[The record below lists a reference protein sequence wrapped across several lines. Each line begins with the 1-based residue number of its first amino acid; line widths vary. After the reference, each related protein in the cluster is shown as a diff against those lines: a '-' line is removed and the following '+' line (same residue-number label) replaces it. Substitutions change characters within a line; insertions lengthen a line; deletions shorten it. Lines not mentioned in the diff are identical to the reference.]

1 MSIDAI
7 RENYDHPPFTE
18 QDAAPDPFKQFGVW
32 FEFARQADGRTPNA
46 MTLATCSK
54 AGVPSART
62 VLLKG
67 YDRDGFVFFTNY
79 QSDKARDLDENPL
92 ASLVFYWDTLARTI
106 RIRGTVTKVSR
117 EETDAYFK
125 TRPRDSQLGAWASE
139 QSTVIDSR
147 DTLHSRFDQIKEKYA
162 GQDIPTPPNWGG
174 YRVCPTVIEF
184 WQGQTSRLHD
194 RLRYT
199 RRDDGQGWTMQRLA
213 P

>member
-7 RENYDHPPFTE
+7 RDNYDHPPFTE
-18 QDAAPDPFKQFGVW
+18 AVAHADPIEQFRLW
-32 FEFARQADGRTPNA
+32 FEEAWRGNGRTPNA

-54 AGVPSART
+54 AGIPSART

-67 YDRDGFVFFTNY
+67 FDQNGFVFFTNY
-79 QSDKARDLDENPL
+79 QSDKASDLNENPL
-92 ASLVFYWDTLARTI
+92 VALVFYWQSLARTV
-106 RIRGTVTKVSR
+106 RISGTVTKVSR

-125 TRPRDSQLGAWASE
+125 TRPRDSQLGAWASD

-147 DTLHSRFDQIKEKYA
+147 EVLHRQFDQVKEKYA
-162 GQDIPTPPNWGG
+162 DQDVPTPPNWGG
-174 YRVCPTVIEF
+174 YRVTPTTIEF

-199 RRDDGQGWTMQRLA
+199 RTGDGQTWIRERLA

>member
-18 QDAAPDPFKQFGVW
+18 ADAHDDPIEQFRLW
-32 FEFARQADGRTPNA
+32 FEQARQGNGRTPNA
-46 MTLATCSK
+46 MTLATSSK
-54 AGVPSART
+54 AGIPSART

-67 YDRDGFVFFTNY
+67 FDKNGFVFFTNY
-79 QSDKARDLDENPL
+79 QSNKARDLDENPT
-92 ASLVFYWDTLARTI
+92 AALVFYWDTLARTV
-106 RIRGTVTKVSR
+106 RITGPVIKVSR

-125 TRPRDSQLGAWASE
+125 TRPRDSQLGAWASD
-139 QSTVIDSR
+139 QSTVIDNR
-147 DTLHSRFDQIKEKYA
+147 EVLHRQFDQVKEKYA
-162 GQDIPTPPNWGG
+162 DQHIPTPPNWGG
-174 YRVCPTVIEF
+174 YRVTPTTIEF

-199 RRDDGQGWTMQRLA
+199 RTGDGQPWTRQRLA